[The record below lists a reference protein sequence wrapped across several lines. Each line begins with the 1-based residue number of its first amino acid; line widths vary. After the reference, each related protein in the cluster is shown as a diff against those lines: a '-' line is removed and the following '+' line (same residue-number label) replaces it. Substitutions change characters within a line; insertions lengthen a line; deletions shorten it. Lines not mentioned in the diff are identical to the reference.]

1 MISFDGAD
9 LVRLAGDLRAAGP
22 KADARTESEVL
33 SEASKVL
40 FDRSQAS
47 VPVRTGELKGS
58 GTRAGGKGWREVRYT
73 ARHSVFVEWGTY
85 KDPPQP
91 YLYSHVGGIER
102 EMLEA
107 LEGIA
112 DDTLS

>member
-1 MISFDGAD
+1 MISFDSGE
-9 LVRLAGDLRAAGP
+9 LGRLANDLRAAGP
-22 KADARTESEVL
+22 KADMRTESEVL
-33 SEASKVL
+33 SEASKTL

-58 GTRAGGKGWREVRYT
+58 GTRAGGKGWREVKYT
-73 ARHSVFVEWGTY
+73 ARHAPFVEWGTY
-85 KDPPQP
+85 KDAPQP
-91 YLYSHVGGIER
+91 YLYNHVGGIER

-107 LEGIA
+107 LEQIA